1 MDMTNQLNTLF
12 VDPEETPVAVI
23 GNSYL
28 QNFLATGHK
37 LKKGYGILTQRRF
50 YYRGQNWGWVG
61 RAATTDTEVGVVALE
76 DITYT
81 MFTHNRNIGALIFGI
96 LLAVLGTIIGAASA
110 VGEQDAGIGAII
122 AATGIT
128 LGIVFIL
135 TYLMSRKSLFLVSFP
150 GGGFSFNITWYSAA
164 EFQTFQR
171 QLHLLKD
178 QRKAAWVATASR
190 TSAAGI

>member
-1 MDMTNQLNTLF
+1 MTNQLNTLF
-12 VDPEETPVAVI
+12 VDPGETPIAVI

-61 RAATTDTEVGVVALE
+61 RAATTDTETGVVSIE

-96 LLAVLGTIIGAASA
+96 FLAVFGVVLGIPAMNNH
-110 VGEQDAGIGAII
+110 D
-122 AATGIT
+122 ATGIVI
-128 LGIVFIL
+128 LSSGLAFGLAFIL
-135 TYLMSRKSLFLVSFP
+135 KYFMSRKALFLVSFP
-150 GGGFSFNITWYSAA
+150 GGGFSFNINWYSTA
-164 EFQTFQR
+164 EFQSFQR

-178 QRKAAWVATASR
+178 QRKAVQVR
-190 TSAAGI
+190 